1 MNTPKQ
7 IAEMF
12 ERYMPKVVEICPEH
26 THPLLYYY
34 LGVIEYSNNN
44 FIYLAYNVPSFS
56 NSFRMVDNS
65 GTVAQIPFRSYKSK
79 VTEMST
85 WRVEY
90 EAESKKMTLYYKNEE
105 TGELEKVGTAK
116 WSKDFTFYISN
127 MFGRYN
133 SDSTLVCYKGT
144 VDYIFVSAMIE
155 D

>member
-1 MNTPKQ
+1 
-7 IAEMF
+7 
-12 ERYMPKVVEICPEH
+12 
-26 THPLLYYY
+26 
-34 LGVIEYSNNN
+34 
-44 FIYLAYNVPSFS
+44 
-56 NSFRMVDNS
+56 MVDNS